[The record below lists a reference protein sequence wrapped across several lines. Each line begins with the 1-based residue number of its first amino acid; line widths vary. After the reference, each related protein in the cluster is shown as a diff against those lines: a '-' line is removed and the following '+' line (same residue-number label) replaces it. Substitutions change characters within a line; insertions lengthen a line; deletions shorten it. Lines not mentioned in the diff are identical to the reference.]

1 MRVVVCLTGASG
13 VVYGYRLAE
22 ELYKRGV
29 ETLIVASEVA
39 LEILRMEEGKGR
51 EALSGLGKVYDNDDL
66 NAPIASGSYPFDAV
80 VVIPCSMKTLAC
92 IANGIAAN
100 LITRSADV
108 ALKERRRLILVV
120 RETPFSLVHI
130 RNMLR
135 ATEAGALVMP
145 ASPGFYHKP
154 KTIGDLVNHMV
165 GKVLDQIGVEHSLF
179 KRWEGDEEEEEIEGK
194 GDAPR

>member
-1 MRVVVCLTGASG
+1 VVCLTGASG

-22 ELYKRGV
+22 ELYKRGM

-51 EALSGLGKVYDNDDL
+51 EALSGLGEIYDNDDL
-66 NAPIASGSYPFDAV
+66 GAPIASGSYPFDAV

-92 IANGIAAN
+92 IANGIASN

-108 ALKERRRLILVV
+108 ALKERRKLILVV
-120 RETPFSLVHI
+120 RETPLSLVHI

-135 ATEAGALVMP
+135 VTEAGAVVMP
-145 ASPGFYHKP
+145 ASPGFYHTP
-154 KTIGDLVNHMV
+154 ETVGDLVDYVV

-179 KRWEGDEEEEEIEGK
+179 KRWGEAGGK
-194 GDAPR
+194 APG